1 MKERTL
7 SCLDKARQ
15 AVEKITPL
23 TMDCGRVCGGAC
35 CRSLEGEETGMLL
48 FPGEELYYQGLG
60 GYRVKEADQGRLLIC
75 SGQCRREERP
85 LSCRVFPLLPLWRED
100 GVKVAM
106 DARARAV
113 CPLARQGKAALQ
125 QEFAAAVRRCGEIL
139 AEDEVQRRFLIRL
152 TEEQDELRAMRRLF
166 GGDGHV

>member
-7 SCLDKARQ
+7 SCLDKAR
-15 AVEKITPL
+15 AVVEKITPL
-23 TMDCGRVCGGAC
+23 THDCGRVCGGAC

-48 FPGEELYYQGLG
+48 FPGEEQYYQGLDD
-60 GYRVKEADQGRLLIC
+60 YRVKETDQGKLLIC

-85 LSCRVFPLLPLWRED
+85 LSCRVFPLLPVWRAD

-113 CPLARQGKAALQ
+113 CPLARQGKAALR
-125 QEFAAAVRRCGEIL
+125 QEFAAAVRHCGEIL
-139 AEDEVQRRFLIRL
+139 AEDEEQRRFLILL